1 MRYHTL
7 IGGLIHMHWCAAMM
21 HSRVRQDMGHGVA
34 TWHCQKALDRQ
45 HEINGWLYDLAAAA
59 LLARS

>member
-1 MRYHTL
+1 
-7 IGGLIHMHWCAAMM
+7 MHWCAAMM